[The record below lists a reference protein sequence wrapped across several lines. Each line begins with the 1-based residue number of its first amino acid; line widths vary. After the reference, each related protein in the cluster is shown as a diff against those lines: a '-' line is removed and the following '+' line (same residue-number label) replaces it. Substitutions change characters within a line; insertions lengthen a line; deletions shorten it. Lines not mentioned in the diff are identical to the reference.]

1 MLPPP
6 ISGGGEWLEIR
17 GNPGKTWEKNDRTDF
32 KVEFCQDLSGTALRL
47 FRFVKRKEPEP
58 PTGDSGRQ
66 GFWKD
71 AEGGSS
77 LSLPLEI
84 VGGKGKEGG
93 RSPSLPLEIVGGKGS
108 GSSGS
113 AVYPLPP
120 TPAPTPQPVIGNSPI
135 SSPPHIP
142 P

>member
-1 MLPPP
+1 MIEQKE
-6 ISGGGEWLEIR
+6 ISS
-17 GNPGKTWEKNDRTDF
+17 NS
-32 KVEFCQDLSGTALRL
+32 VS
-47 FRFVKRKEPEP
+47 

-66 GFWKD
+66 GHRKD

-77 LSLPLEI
+77 PSLPLEI

-113 AVYPLPP
+113 AVYRSP
-120 TPAPTPQPVIGNSPI
+120 TP
-135 SSPPHIP
+135 PPP
-142 P
+142 PPPNL